1 LAADATALPVLFAP
15 VTVASLAVLMA
26 PLLFVD
32 LDVLRR
38 EDAAERD
45 RLCDEPLPFERRV
58 LDRGLVAA
66 RRFAAELRVVDRLL
80 FELRPDFLL
89 VC

>member
-1 LAADATALPVLFAP
+1 MAADATAWPVLFAP

-26 PLLFVD
+26 PLLFAD

-38 EDAAERD
+38 EDAAER
-45 RLCDEPLPFERRV
+45 RLCDEALPFERRV

-66 RRFAAELRVVDRLL
+66 RRFAVELRGDRLP
-80 FELRPDFLL
+80 FELRPDFLI

>member
-1 LAADATALPVLFAP
+1 MAADATAWPVLFAP

-26 PLLFVD
+26 LLLFAD

-38 EDAAERD
+38 EDAAER
-45 RLCDEPLPFERRV
+45 RLCDEALPFERRV
-58 LDRGLVAA
+58 LDRLP
-66 RRFAAELRVVDRLL
+66 